1 MRSRVQRRESA
12 ASVVTF
18 ALIAPAFLLIVFG
31 TMEMGRVLN
40 AWMVITN
47 EAREAARYGAVT
59 YDAAADRAAELALER
74 SAVRTY
80 LSQRLQ
86 GQLDQTNLSPAPDV
100 TVTAEAHPRV
110 QVTIYYQVPL
120 VVPLVSNLLPNPF
133 PIAARSA
140 MRGE

>member
-1 MRSRVQRRESA
+1 VCRRERAVST
-12 ASVVTF
+12 VTF
-18 ALIAPAFLLIVFG
+18 ALIAPVLMLILFG
-31 TMEMGRVLN
+31 TMEVGRIFSN
-40 AWMVITN
+40 WMVITN

-59 YDAAADRAAELALER
+59 YDAAADPSSELAAEQ
-74 SAVRTY
+74 SAVRAY

-100 TVTAEAHPRV
+100 TITSEARPKI
-110 QVTIYYQVPL
+110 QVTIYYKVPL
-120 VVPLVSNLLPNPF
+120 IIPLVSNVLPNPF